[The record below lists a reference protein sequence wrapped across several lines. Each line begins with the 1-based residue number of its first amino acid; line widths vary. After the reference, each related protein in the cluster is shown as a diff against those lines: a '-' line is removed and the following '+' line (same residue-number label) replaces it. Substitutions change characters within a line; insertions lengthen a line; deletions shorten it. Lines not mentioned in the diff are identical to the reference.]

1 MITMERDEKAKKIK
15 KELRSLRK
23 INKSIEAS
31 FRMRSKYEKRLNYLK
46 NNLQA
51 KEAERVQTLLAGL
64 KIDEQIIRA
73 TEMEA
78 KYMTIIDKLEPIDR
92 TIIID
97 ACINGKTYLAIGMD
111 VGYSEEGVRKRIDR
125 ICYKIADFTMI

>member
-1 MITMERDEKAKKIK
+1 MERDEKAKKIK

>member
-1 MITMERDEKAKKIK
+1 MERDEKAKKIK
-15 KELRSLRK
+15 KELRALRK